1 MAEELVTGWGAREPI
16 DDSVLRGFLF
26 NQAEV
31 IRAFACGPGSRYE
44 RTDDVAMA
52 DGNVPV
58 AYVNMAVLLRPVTTA
73 GDAVLDTVADFY
85 APATDRA
92 SMLLSVWPTPD
103 LSARGWHLVGHP
115 MFVVRAPGAVTAT
128 ARAGVDVRDVTTPDD
143 LRALERIA
151 IDGYPIPEAAS
162 SAPGATYPD
171 PLLAAEVSLRLGLVD
186 GEPVS
191 AAAGS
196 VAHGVTNLCFAATL
210 PAGRRRGVWSALV
223 WARVA
228 DAPDLP
234 AVAFTSD
241 DSRPGF
247 VKHGF
252 LPLMRF
258 TLLVHP
264 PAA

>member
-1 MAEELVTGWGAREPI
+1 MADALVTGWGHGEPI
-16 DDSVLRGFLF
+16 DDSVLRGFVF
-26 NQAEV
+26 NQADV

-58 AYVNMAVLLRPVTTA
+58 AYVNMTVLLRPVTSP
-73 GDAVLDTVADFY
+73 DDPVLDTVAAFY
-85 APATDRA
+85 VPDIDRA
-92 SMLLSVWPTPD
+92 AMLLSAWPMPD
-103 LSARGWHLVGHP
+103 VAHRGWQLVGHP
-115 MFVVRAPGAVTAT
+115 MFVVRSPGPVTANL
-128 ARAGVDVRDVTTPDD
+128 RSGVEVRDVTATDA
-143 LRALERIA
+143 LRTLERVA
-151 IDGYPIPEAAS
+151 IDGYQIPEAAS
-162 SAPGATYPD
+162 APPGATYPD
-171 PLLAAEVSLRLGLVD
+171 GLLASDLTLRLGLVD

-223 WARVA
+223 WSRVA
-228 DAPDLP
+228 EAPDLP

-247 VKHGF
+247 IKHGF

-258 TLLVHP
+258 TLLVRP
-264 PAA
+264 PPG